1 MKNLDKQGGFAVAC
15 GLGVQPTVVGKAWW
29 QECGAADCIV
39 ITTGKQRD
47 GHWYPGSSLLSIQA
61 GTPDYLTMLTTFRMD
76 LPFSCLN
83 FSGNILT
90 DTPELCLG
98 GSRNQSH

>member
-1 MKNLDKQGGFAVAC
+1 MWFGGTAHRGGEGMVA
-15 GLGVQPTVVGKAWW
+15 GV
-29 QECGAADCIV
+29 GAADCIA

-83 FSGNILT
+83 LSGNILT
-90 DTPELCLG
+90 DIPEL
-98 GSRNQSH
+98 